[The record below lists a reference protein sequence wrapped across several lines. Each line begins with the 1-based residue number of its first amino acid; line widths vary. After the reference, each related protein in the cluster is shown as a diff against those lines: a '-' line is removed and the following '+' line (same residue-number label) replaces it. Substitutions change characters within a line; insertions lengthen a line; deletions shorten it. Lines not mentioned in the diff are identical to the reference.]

1 MTQDALIALTEFGDL
16 AVLLPLTILVVL
28 WLHFARTKRDA
39 LWWAMAAG
47 FCMGGTALLKV
58 AFFVCPPTDTLHS
71 PSGHTSL
78 STLVYGSLALLA
90 AAETGGWRRLAIVL
104 AAIAGVAGIA
114 ASRVLLSSHTF
125 SEAVFGLLIG
135 AAALA
140 VLLVR
145 SLPKPRAGLPASTL
159 LIAAALVLAL
169 FHGRQLH
176 AETLFRAIGLGLQ
189 SGGIACG

>member
-1 MTQDALIALTEFGDL
+1 MAQDALIALTDFGDL
-16 AVLLPLTILVVL
+16 AVLLPLTVLVLL
-28 WLHFARTKRDA
+28 WLRFARTRQDA
-39 LWWAMAAG
+39 LCWAMAAG

-58 AFFVCPPTDTLHS
+58 AFFVCPPAHTLHS

-78 STLVYGSLALLA
+78 STLIYGSLALLA
-90 AAETGGWRRLAIVL
+90 AAETEGWRRLAIVL

-125 SEAVFGLLIG
+125 TEVAFGLLIG
-135 AAALA
+135 AGALA
-140 VLLVR
+140 VLTLRNFPR
-145 SLPKPRAGLPASTL
+145 SRAGLPVSTL
-159 LIAAALVLAL
+159 LLAAALVLVV

-189 SGGIACG
+189 SGGLACS